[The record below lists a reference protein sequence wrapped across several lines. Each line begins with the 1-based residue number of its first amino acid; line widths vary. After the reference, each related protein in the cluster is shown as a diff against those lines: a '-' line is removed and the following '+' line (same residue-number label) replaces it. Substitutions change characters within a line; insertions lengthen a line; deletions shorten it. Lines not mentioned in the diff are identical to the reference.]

1 MSFSIR
7 VHASAGGSASDYL
20 EQMKERRFYDY
31 YNTINDYVDPDLCT
45 NGKYAP
51 LFLVQLNH
59 HGAQPP
65 WPQP

>member
-20 EQMKERRFYDY
+20 EQMKERRFYD